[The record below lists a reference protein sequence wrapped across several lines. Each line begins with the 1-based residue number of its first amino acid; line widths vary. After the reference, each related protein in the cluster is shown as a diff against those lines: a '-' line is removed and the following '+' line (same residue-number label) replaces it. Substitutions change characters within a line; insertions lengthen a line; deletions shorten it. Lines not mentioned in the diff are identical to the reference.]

1 MMRHLIVIGLLVA
14 TPQLAAAQFPADVRP
29 GTRVRVW
36 IPETTRQEQ
45 GPERRQLL
53 RGTVESLDAGVLR
66 MTVPSTT
73 GSISIPRTSVRRLD
87 VSRGVSRGASMLE
100 RAAEG
105 ALWSAITVGALN
117 NPRNPNWP
125 QYRTDWRAA
134 GVGAAWGAG
143 VGAVIGLVWPYERWH
158 RVIR

>member
-1 MMRHLIVIGLLVA
+1 MRHLIVIGLLIA
-14 TPQLAAAQFPADVRP
+14 TPHLAAAQFPADVQP

-36 IPETTRQEQ
+36 IPEAARQEQ
-45 GPERRQLL
+45 WPERRQLL
-53 RGTVESLDAGVLR
+53 RGTVQSVDAGVLHL
-66 MTVPSTT
+66 TVPSTT
-73 GSISIPRTSVRRLD
+73 GTIDIPRSSIRRLD
-87 VSRGVSRGASMLE
+87 VSRGVSRGMSMFE
-100 RAAEG
+100 RAAGG

-125 QYRTDWRAA
+125 NYRTDWRAA

-143 VGAVIGLVWPYERWH
+143 AGAVIGFFWPYERWH

>member
-14 TPQLAAAQFPADVRP
+14 TPQLVAAQFPTDVQP

-36 IPETTRQEQ
+36 IPETARQEQ

-53 RGTVESLDAGVLR
+53 RGTVESIDAGVLR
-66 MTVPSTT
+66 LTVPSTT
-73 GSISIPRTSVRRLD
+73 GSIGIPRTSVRRLD
-87 VSRGVSRGASMLE
+87 VSRGVSRAASMFE
-100 RAAEG
+100 RAAGG
-105 ALWSAITVGALN
+105 ALYTAITFGVLN
-117 NPRNPNWP
+117 DPGRENFPH
-125 QYRTDWRAA
+125 YRTDWQAA

-143 VGAVIGLVWPYERWH
+143 IGAVIGLIWPYERWH